1 MKIHE
6 YQARQI
12 FRNYGIPVPADVLC
26 YTVRE
31 VENAAKELN
40 CMVVVK
46 AQVLAGGRGKAG
58 GVKLARNVDEAINAG
73 KQILGMTI
81 KGLTVEKVLVTK
93 AADIEKEFYVGY
105 VNDRNTKTVTL
116 MASAEGGVEIEEVAK
131 TILKRSL
138 NIR

>member
-12 FRNYGIPVPADVLC
+12 FRNYGIPVPASVLC

-31 VENAAKELN
+31 VEKAARDFN

-58 GVKLARNVDEAINAG
+58 GVKLA
-73 KQILGMTI
+73 
-81 KGLTVEKVLVTK
+81 
-93 AADIEKEFYVGY
+93 
-105 VNDRNTKTVTL
+105 
-116 MASAEGGVEIEEVAK
+116 
-131 TILKRSL
+131 
-138 NIR
+138 